1 MALLIN
7 QLAGEVTGGICLVE
21 RATGKLL
28 CHSLL
33 GGLRSRKS
41 GRVQSLVTLQ
51 FEDWQRPSN
60 IVATS
65 RAAPSRFQNPDL
77 SSRLFL
83 PLPIILFSAEQHEAG
98 RSHQRC

>member
-1 MALLIN
+1 
-7 QLAGEVTGGICLVE
+7 VE
-21 RATGKLL
+21 RATEKLL

-33 GGLRSRKS
+33 GGLRSRES

-83 PLPIILFSAEQHEAG
+83 PLPIILF
-98 RSHQRC
+98 QRNSTRPDGLIRDAKARRN